1 MFESFFGKKHTPRK
15 TTLQVPRSQVYAVEE
30 EILKRSGL
38 ELHTELAI
46 YDVPISFEGETY
58 NIHTYRCGDQNTE
71 TLVLLHGYGGSSV
84 LFYPMLKELSQ
95 KYRVYCIDF
104 LGMGLSSR
112 PEFKCQ
118 TTEETI
124 DYFVESL
131 EKWREAV
138 GLDYFTLGGHSF
150 GGYMGTHY
158 ALKYQRNVK
167 QLFLLSPAGITK
179 AEKEVP
185 IKEISQTLPWL
196 KRKVFDRIMVCWG
209 QMMSPAAFYRTYPI
223 ISYIMLKTYMTF
235 QFNQDG
241 SDKKLPTLLFEFF
254 SEVMKTKGGSENALF
269 YILKPPG
276 AIAINPLEEAIMED
290 LHIPVV
296 CYFGDEDWMDS
307 AGAQRIAASG
317 NKDFKLKQISKSGH
331 QITMHNPGELTKDML
346 VEALCFK
353 NSERRVHTAQQ
364 QQRNDA
370 RKISYENYIC

>member
-15 TTLQVPRSQVYAVEE
+15 TTLEVPRSQVYAVEE

-38 ELHTELAI
+38 EVHTELAI
-46 YDVPISFEGETY
+46 FDVPITFEGETH

-71 TLVLLHGYGGSSV
+71 VLVLLHGYGGSSV

-95 KYRVYCIDF
+95 KYQVYCIDF

-124 DYFVESL
+124 DYFVESF
-131 EKWREAV
+131 EQWRKSV
-138 GLDYFTLGGHSF
+138 GLTYFTLGGHSF

-158 ALKYQRNVK
+158 ALKYPRNVK
-167 QLFLLSPAGITK
+167 QLFLLSPAGVTK
-179 AEKEVP
+179 SEKDVP
-185 IKEISQTLPWL
+185 IKEISKTLPFL
-196 KRKVFDRIMVCWG
+196 KRQVFDKIMVCWG
-209 QMMSPAAFYRTYPI
+209 QKMSPAAFYRHYPI

-235 QFNQDG
+235 QFQTGN
-241 SDKKLPTLLFEFF
+241 DKQLPTLLFEFF
-254 SEVMKTKGGSENALF
+254 SEVMKTKGGSEDALF
-269 YILKPPG
+269 YTLKPPG
-276 AIAINPLEEAIMED
+276 GIAIQPLEDLIMED
-290 LHIPVV
+290 LQIPVV

-317 NKDFKLKQISKSGH
+317 TKDFKLKQISKSGH
-331 QITMHNPGELTKDML
+331 QITMHNPSELTQDML
-346 VEALCFK
+346 MEALDVKSC
-353 NSERRVHTAQQ
+353 ERRVHAPSLQYQ
-364 QQRNDA
+364 SS